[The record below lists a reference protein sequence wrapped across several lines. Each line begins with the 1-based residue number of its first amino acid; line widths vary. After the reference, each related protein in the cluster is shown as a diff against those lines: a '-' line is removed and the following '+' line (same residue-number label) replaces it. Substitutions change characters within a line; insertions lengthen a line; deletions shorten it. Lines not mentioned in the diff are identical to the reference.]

1 MSDPRD
7 IVTEVGLLAAEGTH
21 TAGEPPAG
29 IRRVPG
35 GVDGL
40 TTEHLIINMGPQ
52 HPSTHGVLRLIVEV
66 DGEEIVA
73 AETSLGYLHRGI
85 EKLAESRKY
94 HQLGTLMDRGDYV
107 SGMMG
112 EQAAALA
119 TERLLEVEVPRKA
132 QWIRS
137 LAAELTRVAS
147 HLVWYGTFGLDVGGM
162 GQFLYALRDREN
174 LLDIL
179 EAISGQRMM
188 FNYIRPGGVV
198 ADLPVGIDA
207 KIREFSAGFDRYLE
221 EHHALV
227 GGNEIFQ
234 HRVKGVGIITPEVAF
249 AFGLTGANL
258 RATGVP
264 FDVRRDRPYDAY
276 PELDFD
282 VPIGETG
289 DAWDRYMVRMEEM
302 RQANRMI
309 KQLVEGMPEGDY
321 TAKVPKVLRPAE
333 GEVYASVES
342 ARGETGVHLVS
353 NGTTEPYRFHYRGP
367 SLYSCQ
373 VLEEIL
379 PGHLLADA
387 VMMIGSL
394 DIMLGEVDR

>member
-1 MSDPRD
+1 MTDARD
-7 IVTEVGLLAAEGTH
+7 IVTEVGLLAAEGTYSP
-21 TAGEPPAG
+21 GDPPAG

-40 TTEHLIINMGPQ
+40 TTEHLLINMGPQ
-52 HPSTHGVLRLIVEV
+52 HPSTHGVLRLIIEV
-66 DGEEIVA
+66 DGEEVVA

-119 TERLLEVEVPRKA
+119 VEALLDVEVPPKA
-132 QWIRS
+132 RWIRT
-137 LAAELTRVAS
+137 LVAELTRIAS
-147 HLVWYGTFGLDVGGM
+147 HLVWFGTFGLDTGGM
-162 GQFLYALRDREN
+162 GQFLYAMRDREN

-188 FNYIRPGGVV
+188 FNYVRPGGVL
-198 ADLPVGIDA
+198 ADLPAGIA
-207 KIREFSAGFDRYLE
+207 EKILGFSAGFEGYLE
-221 EHHALV
+221 EHHALL

-234 HRVKGVGIITPEVAF
+234 HRVRGVGIIESDVAL

-276 PELDFD
+276 DEIDFD

-302 RQANRMI
+302 RQANRLVQ
-309 KQLVEGMPEGDY
+309 QLIEGMPEGDY
-321 TAKVPKVLRPAE
+321 IAKVPKTIRLPE

-342 ARGETGVHLVS
+342 SRGETGVHLIS
-353 NGTTEPYRFHYRGP
+353 HGGTEPYRYHYRGP
-367 SLYSCQ
+367 SLYACQ

-379 PGHLLADA
+379 PGHLIADV